1 MSKIKVFIESSIKY
15 SGYEEII
22 KQEGK
27 GFLKESNDSK
37 TLEFFIENDKF
48 IMDIEQNSI
57 KVNKKNFF
65 SFNFIEKQNSES
77 TIYINSNLMNA
88 DVFCNFLSH
97 SENLIYIDYRLSLN
111 GNKIADYILKIN
123 YESI

>member
-1 MSKIKVFIESSIKY
+1 MSRIKVFIESSIKY
-15 SGYEEII
+15 SDYEEII